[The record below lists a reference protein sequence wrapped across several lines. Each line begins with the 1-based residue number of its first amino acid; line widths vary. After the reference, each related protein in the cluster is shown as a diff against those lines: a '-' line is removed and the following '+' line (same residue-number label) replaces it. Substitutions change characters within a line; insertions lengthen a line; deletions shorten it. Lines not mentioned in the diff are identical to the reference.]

1 MSNVIESQ
9 GEALF
14 QQIIRATNELERCL
28 NEQNWQDAVNV
39 ERDRYAML
47 QKLSTIG
54 SVTKSDRYTTFL
66 RQALEFI
73 RARQPEI
80 EAELQRSHRN
90 LSELGQQR
98 VATGKYRD
106 VLAT

>member
-1 MSNVIESQ
+1 MSNSIENQ
-9 GEALF
+9 GEVLF
-14 QQIIRATNELERCL
+14 QQIIRATNELEHCL